1 MSIVR
6 KAKLETIGYYL
17 ALAMFLPFSG
27 CMVGPEY
34 TRPDTDAD
42 TGGFAYADRHSQ
54 DVNDIEAGYRWWMR
68 FGDATTTELVVEAL
82 ARNWDLKAA
91 AARVLQAQAGLAE
104 ARGAQW
110 PSVTYNLNRDRRKTS
125 FDFGTGR
132 ASALTTT
139 YSQDIS
145 VVYVLDLFGKLKH
158 AERAAWADLLAI
170 QANRRALVNSIIASV
185 IKSRVDIA
193 TLQRRL
199 AIAQANTESRKNTLE
214 IVERRYR
221 QGLIGPVDVR
231 LARENLAASQSA
243 ETALELSLI
252 KAHHSL
258 DVLVGRRPGYSEML
272 SAGLNELP
280 DLKPVPIGLPASLL
294 DRRPD
299 LIAAEMSLRA
309 ANEQVGVSIAQLY
322 PDLTLTG
329 TVGRSADTLRDTFRP
344 ETEIYSLV
352 MSLAQ
357 PIFRGGQL
365 KAQVDAAKARY
376 SELAAN
382 YAGTILMAL
391 QEVEDALVSEQMLQ
405 AQLKQ
410 VEARFDEA
418 RKAEE
423 LSRQRYSRGIESILT
438 ILESER
444 RRRLSEEEMA
454 VLKGQLWTTR
464 VNLFL
469 ALGGDWI
476 AQPESNIT
484 KDKKAGSKDGK
495 SNGFWFLRW

>member
-1 MSIVR
+1 MNKSWVIKILYCVTLS
-6 KAKLETIGYYL
+6 AYL
-17 ALAMFLPFSG
+17 LLAG
-27 CMVGPEY
+27 CMVGPMY

-42 TGGFAYADRHSQ
+42 AGRFVYAGRHSQ

-82 ARNWDLKAA
+82 AQNWDLKAA

-110 PSVTYNLNRDRRKTS
+110 PSITYNLGRDRRKSS
-125 FDFGTGR
+125 FDLGTTKI
-132 ASALTTT
+132 STLTTT
-139 YSQDIS
+139 YSQEIT

-158 AERAAWADLLAI
+158 AERAAWADLLATE
-170 QANRRALVNSIIASV
+170 ASERAVVNSIIASV
-185 IKSRVDIA
+185 IKARVDIA
-193 TLQRRL
+193 TMQRRL
-199 AIAQANTESRKNTLE
+199 TIARANTESRQSTLE

-221 QGLIGPVDVR
+221 QGLVGPVDVR
-231 LARENLAASQSA
+231 LARENLAASQST
-243 ETALELSLI
+243 ETTLELSLI
-252 KAHHSL
+252 KAHHAL
-258 DVLVGRRPGYSEML
+258 DVLVGRRPGCSEML
-272 SAGLNELP
+272 SEGLAELP
-280 DLKPVPIGLPASLL
+280 DLRPVPIGLPASLL

-344 ETEIYSLV
+344 ETEVYSLV
-352 MSLAQ
+352 MGLAQ

-376 SELAAN
+376 SELAAS
-382 YAGTILMAL
+382 YAGTVLTAL
-391 QEVEDALVSEQMLQ
+391 QEVEDALVSEEMLQ
-405 AQLKQ
+405 VQLKQ
-410 VEARFDEA
+410 VEGRFGEA
-418 RKAEE
+418 QGAEE
-423 LSRQRYSRGIESILT
+423 LSRQRYSRGVESILT
-438 ILESER
+438 VLESER
-444 RRRLSEEEMA
+444 RRRLAEEELA
-454 VLKGQLWTTR
+454 LLKGQLWMTR

-476 AQPESNIT
+476 
-484 KDKKAGSKDGK
+484 GDGDEVKNQK
-495 SNGFWFLRW
+495 SG